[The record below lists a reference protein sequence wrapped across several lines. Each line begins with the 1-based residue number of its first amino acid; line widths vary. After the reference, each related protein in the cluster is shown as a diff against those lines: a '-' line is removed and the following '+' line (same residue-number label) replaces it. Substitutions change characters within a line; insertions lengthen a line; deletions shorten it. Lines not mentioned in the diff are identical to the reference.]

1 MHTWKMTKNPKD
13 KKDAVLCQYFLT
25 NTTDAR
31 CMYNTANFYIRNTM
45 TGIQKSPDERTVNE
59 TEVLRCVFNGILK
72 ANVLADEKYDATM
85 DEYNKAKELYDKA
98 VEERK
103 KASEQQE
110 TDDAVAEVSVSTDG
124 EADAVSS
131 PSDETSSDKE
141 EELVEPEK
149 PKDPKY
155 FKYPTPKKWFLSYE
169 TLDAIF
175 KLMENPVYC
184 RMNSQVNQ
192 NAIRMLTK
200 TWKAYFA
207 SLADYKENPSK
218 YKAKPK
224 MPGYLKSAQFTAWY
238 TNQTA
243 QFKIIGNKA
252 YIRFVHCKEL
262 FCIGSADLYKDMK
275 YVKTEVKPSYGRY
288 DVLVTFD
295 DKKDNKAKF
304 LTVPANPKRV
314 IGIDPGVDNFAT
326 VVNNFGVSPFL
337 IKGGTIKAANQ
348 LYNKKRAA
356 ALSKLTKGSDSTNSV
371 KDSNCLDTLSRKRED
386 FLRDFSYKAAWY
398 ICRFAMDNEV
408 DVIVLAHNKDQK
420 QELNIGKVNNQNFV
434 SIPFCKFESILVNT
448 AAKCK
453 IPVVVREE
461 SYTSKASV
469 LDGDPIPTY
478 RQGDDKKYTFS
489 GERVKR
495 GLYRS
500 ADGILI
506 NADVNGGA
514 NIIRKEYPDA
524 FNGQNLD
531 YLWKTTKV
539 VKYSDLYKNALS
551 TCKERYNHKISKGT
565 SKNHKIKRSCREK
578 TIQKYRNKVLKRQEE
593 QKNAAEKNP
602 AA

>member
-45 TGIQKSPDERTVNE
+45 TGIQKSPEERTANE

-72 ANVLADEKYDATM
+72 ANVLADEKYDAAM

-103 KASEQQE
+103 KASGQQE
-110 TDDAVAEVSVSTDG
+110 TDAAVAEASVSTDG
-124 EADAVSS
+124 ETDTVSS

-141 EELVEPEK
+141 EELIEPEK

-155 FKYPTPKKWFLSYE
+155 FDYPTPKKWFLSYE

-175 KLMENPVYC
+175 KLMKNLVYC

-192 NAIRMLTK
+192 NTIRKLTK
-200 TWKAYFA
+200 TWKAYFVT
-207 SLADYKENPSK
+207 LADFKKNPSK

-243 QFKIIGNKA
+243 QFKIIGSKA

-262 FCIGSADLYKDMK
+262 FCIGSADLYKGMK
-275 YVKTEVKPSYGRY
+275 YVKTEVKPSHGRY

-295 DKKDNKAKF
+295 DQMQMPE
-304 LTVPANPKRV
+304 VPTNPKRI
-314 IGIDPGVDNFAT
+314 IGIDLGVDNFAT

-337 IKGGTIKAANQ
+337 IKGGAIKAANQ

-386 FLRDFSYKAAWY
+386 FLRDFFYKTAWY
-398 ICRFAMDNEV
+398 ICRFAMDNEA
-408 DVIVLAHNKDQK
+408 DVILLAHNKEQK
-420 QELNIGKVNNQNFV
+420 QEISIGKTNNQNFV
-434 SIPFCKFESILVNT
+434 FIPFCKLESILVYT

-469 LDGDPIPTY
+469 LDGDSIPTY
-478 RQGDDKKYTFS
+478 KQGDSQKYTFS

-500 ADGILI
+500 EDGILI

-524 FNGQNLD
+524 FKEQDLS
-531 YLWKTTKV
+531 YLWKTTNV
-539 VKYSDLYKNALS
+539 IKYTDLYKGAKS
-551 TCKERYNHKISKGT
+551 TCKEKYNNKQHRTSSNSKIRHFYRKNTRLEYRMFWGKSK
-565 SKNHKIKRSCREK
+565 S
-578 TIQKYRNKVLKRQEE
+578 
-593 QKNAAEKNP
+593 A
-602 AA
+602 

>member
-1 MHTWKMTKNPKD
+1 MRTWKMTKKPKD

-25 NTTDAR
+25 NTTDAK

-45 TGIQKSPDERTVNE
+45 TGIQKSPEERTANE

-72 ANVLADEKYDATM
+72 ANVLVDEKYDAAM
-85 DEYNKAKELYDKA
+85 DEYNKAKELYDEA

-103 KASEQQE
+103 KAAEQYQE
-110 TDDAVAEVSVSTDG
+110 IKIPVDTGNASAGTDAKTSA
-124 EADAVSS
+124 
-131 PSDETSSDKE
+131 DETKDAASGPSGKE
-141 EELVEPEK
+141 AKLVEPEK

-192 NAIRMLTK
+192 NAIRKLAK

-207 SLADYKENPSK
+207 ALADYKKNPSK

-243 QFKIIGNKA
+243 QFKIIGSKA

-262 FCIGSADLYKDMK
+262 FCIGNADLYKDMK
-275 YVKTEVKPSYGRY
+275 YVKTEVKPSHGRY

-295 DKKDNKAKF
+295 DKKDDKVEFPA
-304 LTVPANPKRV
+304 VPDNPKRI

-326 VVNNFGVSPFL
+326 VVNNFGKEPFL
-337 IKGGTIKAANQ
+337 IKGGAIKAKNQ
-348 LYNKKRAA
+348 WYNKRRAIA
-356 ALSKLTKGSDSTNSV
+356 TSKLTKGSDSTHSV
-371 KDSNCLDTLSRKRED
+371 KNSNYLDTLDRKRED
-386 FLRDFSYKAAWY
+386 FMRDFFYKAAWH
-398 ICRFAMDNEV
+398 ICRFAMDNEA
-408 DVIVLAHNKDQK
+408 DVIVFANNKEQK
-420 QELNIGKVNNQNFV
+420 QEINIGKANNQNFV
-434 SIPFCKFESILVNT
+434 SIAFCSFESILVHT
-448 AAKCK
+448 AAKCD

-478 RQGDDKKYTFS
+478 KQGDSQKYTFS
-489 GERVKR
+489 GERINR

-500 ADGILI
+500 ADGTLI

-524 FNGQNLD
+524 FKGQNLD

-539 VKYSDLYKNALS
+539 VKYTDLYKGAKS
-551 TCKERYNHKISKGT
+551 TCKEKYNNKQHRTSPNSKIRHFYRKNTRLEYRMFWGKSK
-565 SKNHKIKRSCREK
+565 S
-578 TIQKYRNKVLKRQEE
+578 
-593 QKNAAEKNP
+593 A
-602 AA
+602 

>member
-45 TGIQKSPDERTVNE
+45 TGIQKPPEERTANE
-59 TEVLRCVFNGILK
+59 TEVLHYVFTGIQK
-72 ANVLADEKYDATM
+72 ANANADERYIAAMDKY
-85 DEYNKAKELYDKA
+85 NKELYDKT
-98 VEERK
+98 VVERK
-103 KASEQQE
+103 KAEKQQQDMKE
-110 TDDAVAEVSVSTDG
+110 TASADG
-124 EADAVSS
+124 EADTVA
-131 PSDETSSDKE
+131 PSDEKSSNKK
-141 EELVEPEK
+141 EELVK
-149 PKDPKY
+149 PKKPARPKH
-155 FKYPTPKKWFLSYE
+155 FDYPTPKKWFLSYE
-169 TLDAIF
+169 VLDAIF
-175 KLMENPVYC
+175 KLTENPVYC

-192 NAIRMLTK
+192 NAIRKLIK
-200 TWKAYFA
+200 TWKAYFV
-207 SLADYKENPSK
+207 SLADFKKNPSK

-243 QFKIIGNKA
+243 QFKIIGSKA

-262 FCIGSADLYKDMK
+262 FCIGSSDLYKGMK
-275 YVKTEVKPSYGRY
+275 YVKTEVKPSHGRY

-295 DKKDNKAKF
+295 DQMQMPE
-304 LTVPANPKRV
+304 VPANPKRI
-314 IGIDPGVDNFAT
+314 IGIDLGVDNFAT

-337 IKGGTIKAANQ
+337 IKGGAIKAANQ

-371 KDSNCLDTLSRKRED
+371 KDSNCLDTLSRKREG
-386 FLRDFSYKAAWY
+386 FLRDFFYKTAWY
-398 ICRFAMDNEV
+398 ICRFAMDNET
-408 DVIVLAHNKDQK
+408 DVIVLAHNKEQK
-420 QELNIGKVNNQNFV
+420 QEISIGKTNNQNFV

-469 LDGDPIPTY
+469 LDNDPIPTY
-478 RQGDDKKYTFS
+478 RQGDSQKYTFS

-500 ADGILI
+500 ADGTFI

-524 FNGQNLD
+524 FKGQDLS
-531 YLWKTTKV
+531 YLWKTTNV
-539 VKYSDLYKNALS
+539 IKYTDLYKGANS
-551 TCKERYNHKISKGT
+551 ICKEKYNNKQHRTSPNSKIRHFYRKNTRLECRMFWGKSK
-565 SKNHKIKRSCREK
+565 S
-578 TIQKYRNKVLKRQEE
+578 V
-593 QKNAAEKNP
+593 
-602 AA
+602 